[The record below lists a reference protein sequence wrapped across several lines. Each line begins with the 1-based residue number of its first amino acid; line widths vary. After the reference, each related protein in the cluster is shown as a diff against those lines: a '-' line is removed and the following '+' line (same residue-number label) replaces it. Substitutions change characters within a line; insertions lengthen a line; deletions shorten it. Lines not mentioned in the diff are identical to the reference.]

1 MMTDFLARIG
11 ENWHTP
17 PSFCALPFHNRR
29 EDRTTD
35 ARVNTTDEPSMPDK
49 NLMNFGPVP

>member
-35 ARVNTTDEPSMPDK
+35 ARVNTTDEPSMPGK